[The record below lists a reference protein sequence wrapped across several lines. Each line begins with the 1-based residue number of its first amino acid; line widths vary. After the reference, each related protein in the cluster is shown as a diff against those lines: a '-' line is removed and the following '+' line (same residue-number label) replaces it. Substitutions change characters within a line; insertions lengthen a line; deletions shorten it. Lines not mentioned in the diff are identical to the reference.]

1 MTLVPQVISLPKA
14 IKSLGNPY
22 KKDHKRWSGLPPHC
36 ADLQWSFLPCA
47 QEALGVAGS
56 QGQTL
61 LLVSAPVLTFPSPQC
76 WLAVSCSCCSHLL
89 NGKRP
94 LAPPLFQ
101 SSEGRLL
108 VNIFR
113 VSD

>member
-14 IKSLGNPY
+14 IKSLGNPS

-76 WLAVSCSCCSHLL
+76 WLAVSFLQLLLTFAKWEEASCSSFIPVLRRQTISQH
-89 NGKRP
+89 
-94 LAPPLFQ
+94 F
-101 SSEGRLL
+101 
-108 VNIFR
+108 
-113 VSD
+113 